1 MKKWILAHIKGTA
14 LVVASRTEEN
24 WLLAEVLSVLALLV
38 KYGYY
43 DDSKDVDAV
52 IKPLVD
58 VLNGFKDCL
67 YSESEAKTKG

>member
-1 MKKWILAHIKGTA
+1 MKKWILAHIQGTA